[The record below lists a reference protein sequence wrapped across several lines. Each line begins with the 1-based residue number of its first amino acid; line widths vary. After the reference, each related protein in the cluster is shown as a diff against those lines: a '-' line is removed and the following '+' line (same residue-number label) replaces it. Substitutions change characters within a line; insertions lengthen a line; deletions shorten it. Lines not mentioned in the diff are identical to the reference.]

1 MLFFGA
7 PEGGMSR
14 YFLNPRIT
22 KTVTLAECPRLVFG
36 NAQCGRRFAI
46 REGQY
51 FRYTADNP
59 CGRRVFPHLRLPI
72 TKITSQE
79 SMVYTKVVRLIRTRY
94 QVALTLIAALATT
107 AYLTL
112 QGAATQQRQLTLLVE
127 MIGQQSGQAQRIAYL
142 SLLLMTTAD
151 NQGFSRARAELG
163 RSIGT
168 LRQLHET
175 LRAEMTTAEGSIGKS
190 SELRVL
196 YFDES
201 TGLDIALEN
210 FLGNAA
216 AVFDSE
222 PETLGSGSY
231 AQFYLG
237 DHGLQALESALDAVA
252 GEYRNL
258 RAATELRKQRLQHW
272 FWLATLLLLL
282 LEALFIFN
290 PLEVRIRNLT
300 SNLRR
305 RVARLESSR
314 EQYVVAREKAESAS
328 EAKSQFLATMTHE
341 LRTPMNGV
349 LGMSELLS
357 ASKLDA
363 QQNEYVQIIVDS
375 SESLLAI
382 INDILDFSRLEA
394 GKVGLEKIPFNLEQS
409 AYDVMALLA
418 PRCQNKTL
426 QLILDFAPDLPR
438 HFIGDPARIR
448 QIFFNLIGN
457 SIKFTENGYIQVS
470 IAVDVD
476 QSQRAAI
483 AIHVED
489 TGIGIAPDKVEQL
502 FSSFT
507 QADSSTTR
515 KYGGTGLG
523 LSITRELVTLMG
535 GHIAVDSG
543 LGKGSVFSLDFEL
556 ELADQSEEIPI
567 PKGAINHVML
577 LEPNEIYRDL
587 IIDRLGRIEVE
598 TAVVAS
604 ADEIKDRLKIIA
616 EHGGAPQIVIVSQ
629 EAILDPSNHWRDFKQ
644 GRLTNPTSWLVLG
657 NSDEESDR
665 FRKRARHLQG
675 HTTFMQKPFTNYQFY
690 YALNT
695 SMHPDDDFQNLP
707 AGSEDA
713 TDFTLS
719 KASRG
724 NILLVEDNLANQK
737 FASLLLSKM
746 GFNTDIAEHGREA
759 IGLWREQDYDLI
771 LMDCLMPNM
780 DGYQATKKIRMEENG
795 GSRIPII
802 ALTANA
808 SEKDRAK
815 CHKAG
820 MDEVITK
827 PYRKHELADL
837 LDRWLNDEP
846 SFITIR
852 HNLG

>member
-1 MLFFGA
+1 
-7 PEGGMSR
+7 
-14 YFLNPRIT
+14 
-22 KTVTLAECPRLVFG
+22 
-36 NAQCGRRFAI
+36 
-46 REGQY
+46 
-51 FRYTADNP
+51 
-59 CGRRVFPHLRLPI
+59 
-72 TKITSQE
+72 
-79 SMVYTKVVRLIRTRY
+79 MVYTKVVRLIRTRY
-94 QVALTLIAALATT
+94 LVALALIAALATT

-112 QGAATQQRQLTLLVE
+112 QWAATQQRQLTALVE
-127 MIGQQSGQAQRIAYL
+127 MTGQQSGQARRIAFL
-142 SLLLMTTAD
+142 SLLLMTSAD
-151 NQGFSRARAELG
+151 NQRFSTAKAELG

-168 LRQLHET
+168 LRQLRET
-175 LRAEMTTAEGSIGKS
+175 LRAEMTAAGVS
-190 SELRVL
+190 SSTSPELRML

-201 TGLDIALEN
+201 TGLDIALEA
-210 FLGNAA
+210 FLEIAT

-222 PETLGSGSY
+222 PGTLGAGSY
-231 AQFYLG
+231 EQFYLST
-237 DHGLQALESALDAVA
+237 HGLQTLESALDAVA
-252 GEYRNL
+252 GEYLNL
-258 RAATELRKQRLQHW
+258 RAAAELRNQRLRQW

-282 LEALFIFN
+282 LEALLIFN

-305 RVARLESSR
+305 RVVRLESSR

-349 LGMSELLS
+349 LGMGELLS

-375 SESLLAI
+375 SESLLTI

-394 GKVGLEKIPFNLEQS
+394 GKVGLEKIPFDLEQS

-418 PRCQNKTL
+418 PRRQNKAL

-470 IAVDVD
+470 ITVDID
-476 QSQRAAI
+476 PSQRAAI

-523 LSITRELVTLMG
+523 LTITRELVTLMG

-543 LGKGSVFSLDFEL
+543 SGKGSVFSLDFEL
-556 ELADQSEEIPI
+556 ELADQSEAIPI
-567 PKGAINHVML
+567 PTGAINHVML

-587 IIDRLGRIEVE
+587 IIDRLRRIEVE

-604 ADEIKDRLKIIA
+604 ADEIKDRLKIIE
-616 EHGGAPQIVIVSQ
+616 EHGGAAQIVIVSQ
-629 EAILDPSNHWRDFKQ
+629 EAILDPSNQWSDFDT
-644 GRLTNPTSWLVLG
+644 GRSKNPASWLVLG

-675 HTTFMQKPFTNYQFY
+675 YTTFMQKPFTNYQFY

-695 SMHPDDDFQNLP
+695 SMQSDNDIQNLP
-707 AGSEDA
+707 VGGENA

-719 KASRG
+719 KTSRG
-724 NILLVEDNLANQK
+724 NILLVEDNLTNQK

-746 GFNTDIAEHGREA
+746 GYNTDIAENGREA
-759 IGLWREQDYDLI
+759 IRLWRERVYDLI

-795 GSRIPII
+795 SSRIPII

-808 SEKDRAK
+808 SKKDRAK

-846 SFITIR
+846 SFITTR